1 MPDTIHQSNIQQNN
15 IREKVESDLQ
25 KAKQEGQLRA
35 ERVREIVRSAVSE
48 ATQEVKTGS
57 SEIRSIIKEVASTVF
72 HLLQDQGRNAKE
84 EVTASIEG
92 VIDGISQARRD
103 AIARTE
109 AEIQK
114 LQTQVSEKETEL
126 HQDIDQAL
134 TEIETTGKQ
143 SSSDLGA
150 AIESAISGL
159 KESEEG
165 ELLQK
170 RYAQLQAQ
178 LSILKA
184 NLAARY
190 GDRFDEIQQHLNDSK
205 AWYEAARRS
214 QQETTVVEQKRTDFE
229 QKIGEAGSALA
240 RREKRV
246 KSMLRD
252 LLHSMTHAFEERSK

>member
-1 MPDTIHQSNIQQNN
+1 MPNTIQQDH
-15 IREKVESDLQ
+15 IKEKIESDLQ

-35 ERVREIVRSAVSE
+35 DRVREIVRSAVSE
-48 ATQEVKTGS
+48 ATKEVKTGS

-72 HLLQDQGRNAKE
+72 HVLQDRGKNAKE

-92 VIDGISQARRD
+92 VIDGISQVRRD
-103 AIARTE
+103 SIVKTE
-109 AEIQK
+109 TEIKK
-114 LQTQVSEKETEL
+114 LQAQVNDSETEL

-134 TEIETTGKQ
+134 TEIETTGQ
-143 SSSDLGA
+143 QGSSDLKV
-150 AIESAISGL
+150 AIESAINNL

-165 ELLQK
+165 VMLQK

-190 GDRFDEIQQHLNDSK
+190 GDRFEEIQQHLDDSK
-205 AWYEAARRS
+205 AWYENARQS
-214 QQETTVVEQKRTDFE
+214 QPEGTTLVQQKQTEVEQKM
-229 QKIGEAGSALA
+229 GEAGSALA

-246 KSMLRD
+246 KAMLRD
-252 LLHSMTHAFEERSK
+252 LLHSMTHAFDDRSSK

>member
-1 MPDTIHQSNIQQNN
+1 MPDTIQQNN
-15 IREKVESDLQ
+15 IKGKIESDLQ

-57 SEIRSIIKEVASTVF
+57 GEIRSIIQEVASTVF
-72 HLLQDQGRNAKE
+72 HLLQDRGQNAKE

-103 AIARTE
+103 VIARTE

-143 SSSDLGA
+143 SSNDLRT
-150 AIESAISGL
+150 AIESAINSL

-165 ELLQK
+165 EMLQK

-205 AWYEAARRS
+205 AWYETARQS
-214 QQETTVVEQKRTDFE
+214 QQETTLVEQKQTEVE

-252 LLHSMTHAFEERSK
+252 LLHSMTNLFEERSK

>member
-1 MPDTIHQSNIQQNN
+1 MPNTIQQDN
-15 IREKVESDLQ
+15 IKEKIESDLQ

-35 ERVREIVRSAVSE
+35 DRVREIVRSAVSE
-48 ATQEVKTGS
+48 ATKEVKTGS

-72 HLLQDQGRNAKE
+72 HVLQDRGKNAKE

-92 VIDGISQARRD
+92 VIDGISQVRRD
-103 AIARTE
+103 SIVKTE
-109 AEIQK
+109 TEIKK
-114 LQTQVSEKETEL
+114 LQAQVNESETEL

-134 TEIETTGKQ
+134 TEIETTGQ
-143 SSSDLGA
+143 HGSSDLKV
-150 AIESAISGL
+150 AIESAINNL

-165 ELLQK
+165 VMLQK

-190 GDRFDEIQQHLNDSK
+190 GDRFEEIQQHLDDSK
-205 AWYEAARRS
+205 AWYESARQS
-214 QQETTVVEQKRTDFE
+214 QPEGTTLVQQKQTEVEQKM
-229 QKIGEAGSALA
+229 GEAGSALA

-246 KSMLRD
+246 KAMLRD
-252 LLHSMTHAFEERSK
+252 LLHSMTHAFDDRSSK